1 MASWKSFSLRCLQKF
16 TKKIILKMHSI
27 VILSA
32 ILFATKFVFGLETNN
47 PINDQS
53 SEVETIVVKGQKQY
67 FKGQIKKE
75 EVNRVESLSKS
86 IIQEKKATT
95 FAQAIDN
102 EKGVDSQ
109 TSCAFC
115 GAKRI
120 SINGLKGEHTT
131 ILVDGIPLHSTV
143 SGFYGIEAIPL
154 DGVESIDIYRG
165 AGASLTAPES
175 IGGSINI
182 ITVDPFVPVKRT
194 TLMYGHDGTYSV
206 NLGASSKILD
216 NAALFIGAQSSNNA
230 NFDVDQ
236 NGVTESPHQKNT
248 NVLMKVTF
256 RPTVNDELN
265 LKMTYAKLTSF
276 GGNPN
281 DLTLSKPVS
290 LTAGSSDFENYDVRK
305 KYIGSLDKITDN
317 INLVRK
323 EITLNYQRQ
332 LDENSN
338 LKLNLARAEQAQDA
352 IYSHGYDYNNKD
364 TIDYFNSEYQYVT
377 DTHLYY
383 LGFDIKTQRMNST
396 SLVLYDQMGLKKD
409 NLVHAVNGIYF
420 QDSWS
425 MNNRN
430 EVSLAIRGDQIKVD
444 WSDLNK
450 NIDKTMVAPR
460 LYYKHT
466 HSPIWTSRLGLGI
479 GYRSPLTL
487 FESQHGTDHNGFL
500 VDITKIETAES
511 FVYALMSQTESD
523 AFEFSAHFTNLKNM
537 AYGIDRA
544 SQSLP
549 TIFTNSNEDYLVSVF
564 DVSYGRKLTHKY
576 QLEGIAEFF
585 NYPAGYKSKLPV
597 AAQERRFSLK
607 STYEDDQW
615 NFVQKLNVVLAQDL
629 SAYGYSDHYNIAYT
643 DGDVMSPTYGET
655 YYRDQKRQT
664 SPTYFTL
671 DLQFKRNLN
680 KYWDFEF
687 QIANVFDYTQT
698 KAGDSPL
705 TWAKHGNHF
714 HLDNFHIW
722 GPLQGRRFIVS
733 LVGDF

>member
-1 MASWKSFSLRCLQKF
+1 MVVSLSFVLPNH
-16 TKKIILKMHSI
+16 I
-27 VILSA
+27 SA
-32 ILFATKFVFGLETNN
+32 AFEDSSNMN
-47 PINDQS
+47 S
-53 SEVETIVVKGQKQY
+53 SEIDTIVVGVKSQKA
-67 FKGQIKKE
+67 KRQIKKE

-86 IIQEKKATT
+86 AIQEKNATT

-182 ITVDPFVPVKRT
+182 ISVDPFVPVKRA
-194 TLMYGHDGTYSV
+194 TLLYGNKGTFSV
-206 NLGASSKILD
+206 NLGTSAKILN
-216 NAALFIGAQSSNNA
+216 NAAVFIGAQNSNNA

-248 NVLMKVTF
+248 NVLMKGSF
-256 RPTVNDELN
+256 RPSEKDEVN
-265 LKMTYAKLTSF
+265 LKLTYAKLNSF

-281 DLTLSKPVS
+281 DLDLSKPVS
-290 LTAGSSDFENYDVRK
+290 LRAVSSDFESYDVRR
-305 KYIGSLDKITDN
+305 KYVGNPDKITDN
-317 INLVRK
+317 IMLLRK
-323 EITLNYQRQ
+323 EATLNYQRQ
-332 LDENSN
+332 IHENSN

-364 TIDYFNSEYQYVT
+364 TIDYLNFEYQYVT

-383 LGFDIKTQRMNST
+383 LGFDSKTQKMSST
-396 SLVLYDQMGLKKD
+396 SLVLYDQLGLKKD
-409 NLVHAVNGIYF
+409 NLVHIVNGIYF
-420 QDSWS
+420 LDTWSISANNEISWA
-425 MNNRN
+425 
-430 EVSLAIRGDQIKVD
+430 VRGDHIKVD

-450 NIDKTMVAPR
+450 NIDKTMLAPR
-460 LYYKHT
+460 FYYKHT
-466 HSPIWTSRLGLGI
+466 HNPIWTSRLGMGI

-487 FESQHGTDHNGFL
+487 FESQHGTDHYGFL
-500 VDITKIETAES
+500 VDIAKIETAES
-511 FVYALMSQTESD
+511 FVYALVGQRERD
-523 AFEFSAHFTNLKNM
+523 AFEISSHFTNLKNM
-537 AYGIDRA
+537 AFGIDRA

-549 TIFTNSNEDYLVSVF
+549 TIFTNSNEDYLISVF
-564 DVSYGRKLTHKY
+564 DLSYGRKLTHSY
-576 QLEGIAEFF
+576 QLEGIVEFF
-585 NYPAGYKSKLPV
+585 HYPSGYKSKLPV
-597 AAQERRFSLK
+597 AAQERRLSLK
-607 STYEDDQW
+607 STFEDDNW
-615 NFVQKLNVVLAQDL
+615 TFVQKLNVVLEQDL
-629 SAYGYSDHYNIAYT
+629 SAYGYADHYNIAYT
-643 DGDVMSPTYGET
+643 DDDVMSPTYLET

-664 SPTYFTL
+664 SPAYFTL

-680 KYWDFEF
+680 KCWDFEF
-687 QIANVFDYTQT
+687 QVANIFDYTQT
-698 KAGDSPL
+698 GAGDSPL